1 MLLVSNM
8 VTAITKVVVPSF
20 VTTLIFYYYVYFT
33 NTIGKQ
39 LPVILLAIRQK
50 ALDLKDLIPGNGP
63 PEIQD

>member
-50 ALDLKDLIPGNGP
+50 ALDLKHLIPGN
-63 PEIQD
+63 